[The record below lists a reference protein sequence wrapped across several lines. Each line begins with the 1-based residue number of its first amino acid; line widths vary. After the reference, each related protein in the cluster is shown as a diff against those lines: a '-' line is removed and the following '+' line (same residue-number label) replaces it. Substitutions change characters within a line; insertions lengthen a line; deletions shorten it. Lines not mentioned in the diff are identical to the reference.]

1 MKETNTRIGTSR
13 ESKQHHQSQHLN
25 RFPAHFPGFSSAYR
39 VARIFGVAG
48 ALGLASFGLGGCRAT
63 APDAPNYTTARRD
76 HNAGGD
82 TRFDERGTNGA
93 TGNSASPGLARNLG
107 PQIQALFSPRG
118 GCTEALVREIG
129 AARRS
134 IWVQAYSFTSAPI
147 AEALVKA
154 QGRGVQI
161 RAVLDKSNQTARY
174 TGASFLQNARV
185 PVLID
190 HKHAIAHNKIMIF
203 DGQTVA
209 TGSFNFTKSAENSNA
224 ENLLIIKNAPSL
236 VRQYQENFENHAAHS
251 TPYERRES
259 TAGSDAPDRE

>member
-1 MKETNTRIGTSR
+1 MKETNTRIATSR
-13 ESKQHHQSQHLN
+13 ESQQHHQPKHLN
-25 RFPAHFPGFSSAYR
+25 RFAAHFSIFSRAGR
-39 VARIFGVAG
+39 GARILGVAG
-48 ALGLASFGLGGCRAT
+48 ALGLAFGLGGCRETAT
-63 APDAPNYTTARRD
+63 NEPNRTPGIRD
-76 HNAGGD
+76 NNAGGN
-82 TRFDERGTNGA
+82 TRFDERGNNGT
-93 TGNSASPGLARNLG
+93 TGNSATPGVARSAGG

-174 TGASFLQNARV
+174 TGASFLQNAKV
-185 PVLID
+185 PVSID
-190 HKHAIAHNKIMIF
+190 PKHAIAHNKIMIF
-203 DGQTVA
+203 DGQTLA

-224 ENLLIIKNAPSL
+224 ENLLIIKNAPTL
-236 VRQYQENFENHAAHS
+236 IRQYQENFENHAAHS

-259 TAGSDAPDRE
+259 ASGSDAPNRE